1 VRAPEELVPE
11 PRATPALA
19 SPGRLVTRAIE
30 LIGDWTEF
38 SARAL
43 AWTARRRPGPGTF
56 VPVCYAVG
64 VKSVAVVAVT
74 GMFIGMV
81 LAVQAYGAYRP
92 MGLESWMG
100 TMINMAVIRELGP
113 VLAATMLAGRAG
125 SAIAAE
131 LGTMRV
137 TDQIDALA
145 CLGVDPV
152 HYLVVPRLLACVLL
166 APLLTVMANCLG
178 ILGGASICLGVFHV
192 EPHHYWSHARD
203 FMELWDIGVSMVK
216 PAVFGA
222 FIALISCHR
231 GFHSRGGSEGVGR
244 AATEAFVLSFLAILI
259 LDFFMGLFFNSLH
272 DRLLGP
278 VVSKGA

>member
-1 VRAPEELVPE
+1 MALGRPAA
-11 PRATPALA
+11 ATV
-19 SPGRLVTRAIE
+19 SPGAIITRTIE
-30 LIGDWTEF
+30 LIGDWAEF
-38 SARAL
+38 SLRAVL
-43 AWTARRRPGPGTF
+43 WTLRRRPSPGTF

-64 VKSVAVVAVT
+64 VMSVAVVAIT

-81 LAVQAYGAYRP
+81 LAVQAYGAYKP

-113 VLAATMLAGRAG
+113 VLAATMVAGRVG
-125 SAIAAE
+125 SAMAAE

-152 HYLVVPRLLACVLL
+152 HYLVTPRLLACVLL
-166 APLLTVMANCLG
+166 TPLLTVMSNCLG
-178 ILGGASICLGVFHV
+178 ILGGAGICLGVYGV

-203 FMELWDIGVSMVK
+203 FIELWDLGVSILK

-222 FIALISCHR
+222 FICLISCHR

-244 AATEAFVLSFLAILI
+244 AATEAFVFSFLAILV